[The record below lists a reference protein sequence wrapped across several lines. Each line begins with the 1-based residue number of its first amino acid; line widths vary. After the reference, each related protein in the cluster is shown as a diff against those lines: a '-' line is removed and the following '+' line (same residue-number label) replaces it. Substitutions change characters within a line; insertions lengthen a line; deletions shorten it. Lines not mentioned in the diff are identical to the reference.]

1 MDKWL
6 YRISTILVVV
16 GLLVS
21 IYMTIYKVT
30 SNDALCLGSGDC
42 STVNASRYSEVYGIP
57 VAVVG
62 ISGYFAILLVHWHE
76 HRLFSQ
82 KLEVS
87 PNMDSLH
94 EKDESLEM
102 QETLSEPKNNSEE
115 IEDPEIEESFLSKF
129 FEKNSTMLIFGL
141 ALAGFLFTV
150 YLMYVEFAI
159 LQAFCPFC
167 LTSQAAMTIIFIIS
181 IVRLVRQPQ

>member
-6 YRISTILVVV
+6 YRVSAILVVV

-30 SNDALCLGSGDC
+30 SNEALCLGSGDC

-57 VAVVG
+57 VAIVG
-62 ISGYFAILLVHWHE
+62 IAGYLAILLAHWYE
-76 HRLFSQ
+76 RR
-82 KLEVS
+82 E
-87 PNMDSLH
+87 
-94 EKDESLEM
+94 
-102 QETLSEPKNNSEE
+102 
-115 IEDPEIEESFLSKF
+115 KF
-129 FEKNSTMLIFGL
+129 FEKNSPMLIFGL

-150 YLMYVEFAI
+150 YLIYIEFAI
-159 LQAFCPFC
+159 LRAFCPFC

-181 IVRLVRQPQ
+181 IIRLVRQPQ

>member
-1 MDKWL
+1 MVAVTKAKVTIDTWL
-6 YRISTILVVV
+6 YRISMILVVL

-21 IYMTIYKVT
+21 IYMTIYKIT

-57 VAVVG
+57 VAAVG
-62 ISGYFAILLVHWHE
+62 IAGYFAILLVHWYE
-76 HRLFSQ
+76 GRAR
-82 KLEVS
+82 
-87 PNMDSLH
+87 
-94 EKDESLEM
+94 
-102 QETLSEPKNNSEE
+102 
-115 IEDPEIEESFLSKF
+115 F
-129 FEKNSTMLIFGL
+129 FEENGLMLIFGL

-150 YLMYVEFAI
+150 YLIYVEFAI

-181 IVRLVRQPQ
+181 IARLIRQPQ

>member
-6 YRISTILVVV
+6 YRVSAVLVVV

-30 SNDALCLGSGDC
+30 SNEALCLGSGDC

-57 VAVVG
+57 VAAVG
-62 ISGYFAILLVHWHE
+62 IAGYLAILLVHWYE
-76 HRLFSQ
+76 RR
-82 KLEVS
+82 E
-87 PNMDSLH
+87 
-94 EKDESLEM
+94 
-102 QETLSEPKNNSEE
+102 
-115 IEDPEIEESFLSKF
+115 KF
-129 FEKNSTMLIFGL
+129 FERNGLMLIFGL

-150 YLMYVEFAI
+150 YLIYVEFAI
-159 LQAFCPFC
+159 LRAFCPFC

-181 IVRLVRQPQ
+181 IIRLVRQPQ